1 LGQSLLTLHDR
12 FVMLQCPPFTGQSAL
27 ELHVVVVPLQ
37 YLRPVQSA
45 EDEHCLVV
53 WMLQV
58 PKIVGQS
65 VAAVLGV
72 QAALVRLQVPTCVP
86 GGHVVWYVH
95 CPSGSGLV
103 LQPGGFQADV
113 QLEGGGGTV
122 TRLVQVCGPW

>member
-1 LGQSLLTLHDR
+1 
-12 FVMLQCPPFTGQSAL
+12 MLQWPPFTGQSVA

-37 YLRPVQSA
+37 YLRPVQLA
-45 EDEHCLVV
+45 EDEHCMLV

-58 PKIVGQS
+58 PKIVGHV
-65 VAAVLGV
+65 VAALAGV
-72 QAALVRLQVPTCVP
+72 HAAPLMLQVPTCVP
-86 GGHVVWYVH
+86 GGQVVWYVH

-103 LQPGGFQADV
+103 LQPSGTHADV